1 MRIVLLGAPGS
12 GKGTQATAL
21 AGHLGVPAVSSGD
34 IFRAHIAAGT
44 ELGRRAAGYTA
55 VGDLVP
61 DELTMAMV
69 ADRLAE
75 PDCTSGFLLDG
86 FPRTV
91 PQAVR
96 LRDGLAAAG
105 TRLDGVLQLDVD
117 EPELIDRMSA
127 RRVLV
132 DGAWAVREDDRPET
146 IRHRL
151 SVYRE
156 LTAPVADFYASD
168 GVLMR
173 VDAGGDAATVT
184 ARALAALGR

>member
-12 GKGTQATAL
+12 GKGTQAMAL
-21 AGHLGVPAVSSGD
+21 AGHLGVPAISSGD
-34 IFRAHIAAGT
+34 IFRAQIASGT
-44 ELGRRAAGYTA
+44 ELGRRAAGYATA
-55 VGDLVP
+55 GDLVP
-61 DELTMAMV
+61 DELTVAMV
-69 ADRLAE
+69 ADRLAA
-75 PDCTSGFLLDG
+75 PDCGAGFLLDG

-91 PQAVR
+91 PQAVQ

-105 TRLDGVLQLDVD
+105 TRLDGVLQLVVD
-117 EPELIDRMSA
+117 EAELIERMSA

-132 DGAWAVREDDRPET
+132 DGAWTVREDDRPET

-168 GVLMR
+168 GLLIA
-173 VDAGGDAATVT
+173 VDAGGDVAAVT